1 MENVE
6 EIQLK
11 VEELLYKNDVD
22 TLVKLAEKIKY
33 EKIEEL
39 REQSRGRMIN
49 LLRRFLEELVEG
61 MENPTA
67 KIELLNDAFLMLGG
81 PPEQVPQTVE
91 KEKENELANL
101 LQEYQQL
108 KGQQEKQLLEIVAK
122 IDKLE
127 GGINDKTAKASA
139 TNSSNASVVELS
151 SSTHGLL
158 RRDFKISGQTGE
170 AGQSEKLT
178 YISLNHQIESGLKRK
193 YSEDEIVD
201 AVI

>member
-39 REQSRGRMIN
+39 REQSRGRVIN

-67 KIELLNDAFLMLGG
+67 KIEVLNDALLMLGG
-81 PPEQVPQTVE
+81 PPDRCPKRSKRRKKMSWQICY
-91 KEKENELANL
+91 KS
-101 LQEYQQL
+101 
-108 KGQQEKQLLEIVAK
+108 
-122 IDKLE
+122 
-127 GGINDKTAKASA
+127 INS
-139 TNSSNASVVELS
+139 
-151 SSTHGLL
+151 
-158 RRDFKISGQTGE
+158 
-170 AGQSEKLT
+170 
-178 YISLNHQIESGLKRK
+178 
-193 YSEDEIVD
+193 
-201 AVI
+201 